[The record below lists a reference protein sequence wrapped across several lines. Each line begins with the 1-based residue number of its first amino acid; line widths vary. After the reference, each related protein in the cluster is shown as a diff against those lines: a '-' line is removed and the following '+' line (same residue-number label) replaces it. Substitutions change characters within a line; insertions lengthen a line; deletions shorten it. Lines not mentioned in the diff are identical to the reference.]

1 MKPAAAGCGE
11 EEGDG
16 GAAVLAAPGSS
27 GLVRLG
33 PEPRAAVSHPAAR
46 GGNPPRNETWVK
58 KLFSPTAVSAV
69 DPEEW
74 H

>member
-11 EEGDG
+11 GEGDG
-16 GAAVLAAPGSS
+16 GAAVLAAP

-46 GGNPPRNETWVK
+46 GGNPPRNETRVK